1 MGDYLFAALGALAT
15 VLGFGYWVLK
25 ATLVPREEFDKEIRA
40 IENRLNA
47 ADLKTQQEHTSLAS
61 KQELKELEDM
71 LKDSVIRLESGTKKV
86 SDKDSP
92 PRSPSVPNLGS
103 ARLLTLSIVSCKAL
117 TRLELSNFFRIT

>member
-61 KQELKELEDM
+61 KQELKELEDA
-71 LKDSVIRLESGTKKV
+71 LQRSVAKLEDGTKKI
-86 SDKDSP
+86 SDKVSSIQEGLVWLIAKAGGKEETLD
-92 PRSPSVPNLGS
+92 
-103 ARLLTLSIVSCKAL
+103 RLFK
-117 TRLELSNFFRIT
+117 RNE

>member
-47 ADLKTQQEHTSLAS
+47 ADLKTQQEHTTMAS
-61 KQELKELEDM
+61 KQELKDLEDA
-71 LKDSVIRLESGTKKV
+71 LQRSVSRLEDGTRKV
-86 SDKDSP
+86 SAKVTSIQEGLIWLIAKAGGKEETLD
-92 PRSPSVPNLGS
+92 
-103 ARLLTLSIVSCKAL
+103 RLFK
-117 TRLELSNFFRIT
+117 RDE